1 MHVKDYVIGE
11 AEICGAVYGWSRGK
25 PGWRM
30 PKRQLR
36 PRYGNDKKDGEN
48 YFLRENLKVR
58 EYPLQEPST
67 GQQEA

>member
-1 MHVKDYVIGE
+1 MDGHGGGPDG
-11 AEICGAVYGWSRGK
+11 R
-25 PGWRM
+25 RM

-36 PRYGNDKKDGEN
+36 PRYGNDKKDGGN

-58 EYPLQEPST
+58 ECPLQEPST